1 MSSKLQVFL
10 MIPVLFMETIP
21 SLYNSLTKLVYGVT
35 LLIGR
40 VVCERFRRSKGYGTC
55 FNHVFP
61 DDFEKAR
68 VLIPE
73 AMSEFAQAT
82 PPSSQKSHAHHIV
95 HYPKLVD
102 LLGSLSGQWMFGD
115 ERRNNVCTL
124 TCCTRP
130 RSVWARRGSRPLAS
144 ETCLNFLILSQQN
157 RCDDCQMANLVMLLT

>member
-1 MSSKLQVFL
+1 MCVFYMPIHELNKLY
-10 MIPVLFMETIP
+10 IPIQHVIYT
-21 SLYNSLTKLVYGVT
+21 SN
-35 LLIGR
+35 R
-40 VVCERFRRSKGYGTC
+40 YGTC

-115 ERRNNVCTL
+115 ERRNKVHLMCEHNTL
-124 TCCTRP
+124 
-130 RSVWARRGSRPLAS
+130 
-144 ETCLNFLILSQQN
+144 F
-157 RCDDCQMANLVMLLT
+157 